1 MLLCHEDSMSQRS
14 CVKSALA
21 IALAAGS
28 LWASVPAMAAD
39 VITVVLDQAKIINL
53 PEGANTIII
62 GNPIVADATML
73 RRNNQMILTGKG
85 FGETNLIALDSSGAA
100 VGESVIRVVSP
111 TNDLVVQ
118 RGMDRESYSCMPRC
132 QPTVRLGDAQK
143 YMSEVGSAIQQRN
156 QMSLPG
162 GGGPPTK

>member
-1 MLLCHEDSMSQRS
+1 MLLCLEDSMFQRS
-14 CVKSALA
+14 CVTSFTAAFLVA
-21 IALAAGS
+21 IVAA
-28 LWASVPAMAAD
+28 APARAAD

-111 TNDLVVQ
+111 KNDLVVQ

-132 QPTVRLGDAQK
+132 EPTVRLGDAQK

-162 GGGPPTK
+162 GGGAPAK